1 MHPLAVHPPSSI
13 QALGV
18 HRKGPYAPR
27 KHLSLSWGVGGGERG
42 EGETEEAVT
51 LKPSS
56 FPPHIPTKHGV
67 FREPDPAP
75 GTVGTRVDP
84 PPTHCGL
91 LPVANLRPKSV
102 SEVGGA
108 WDGGRQAALV
118 PVSSGGKFTW
128 FRCGLPYRRGPP
140 RQPVPLPHVPCLPLT
155 VP

>member
-1 MHPLAVHPPSSI
+1 MHPLAVRPPSSI

-18 HRKGPYAPR
+18 HRKGPCAPR

-42 EGETEEAVT
+42 EGEREEAVT

-91 LPVANLRPKSV
+91 LPVANLQPEISFRSGR
-102 SEVGGA
+102 SGG
-108 WDGGRQAALV
+108 G
-118 PVSSGGKFTW
+118 VSSRGKFTW
-128 FRCGLPYRRGPP
+128 LRCGLPYRRGPP